1 MNHDKPFR
9 IECFSEH
16 TGWLL
21 YALASNIDEARSK
34 ASHAILVTKHTQV
47 KIVEASQ

>member
-1 MNHDKPFR
+1 MNRLKPFR

-47 KIVEASQ
+47 KIMEEKQ